1 MRIRITAIAIAAVL
15 AVVGV
20 VVLVGAFRVAGQSAA
35 GGTDLVP
42 VLVVRSEIPAGTSA
56 SDASDAITTE
66 QVPSA
71 YVVRGAVQKAGQ
83 LSGKVASVTLEPG
96 EQLIGSR
103 WVTPSELAST
113 GGSAAVPAG
122 LQQVSIAVDAQR
134 TAAGHIGAGSHVGV
148 FVSLDAGGDSPA
160 STSLLLNDVLVT
172 SIGAASGSSGASGSA
187 AGSQASGTS
196 TASSV
201 SGSTLV
207 TFALSADDAQKLV
220 YGAEFG
226 RVWLSLQNDKSQPLT
241 TGPATRAELGE

>member
-1 MRIRITAIAIAAVL
+1 MRIRIIAIAIAAVL

-20 VVLVGAFRVAGQSAA
+20 VVLVNAFRVAGQSAA
-35 GGTDLVP
+35 GGSELVS
-42 VLVVRSEIPAGTSA
+42 VLVVKTEIPAGTSSA
-56 SDASDAITTE
+56 DLGTSIETE
-66 QVPSA
+66 QVPAA
-71 YVVRGAVQKAGQ
+71 YVPDGAVRSAGQ

-96 EQLIGSR
+96 EQLLASR
-103 WVTPSELAST
+103 WVTPSELASS

-134 TAAGHIGAGSHVGV
+134 TAAGHIGVGDHVGV
-148 FVSLDAGGDSPA
+148 FVSLEASGTDPA
-160 STSLLLNDVLVT
+160 ITELLLNNVLVT
-172 SIGAASGSSGASGSA
+172 SVGGASGST
-187 AGSQASGTS
+187 AGSSGTGSATGTS

-226 RVWLSLQNDKSQPLT
+226 RVWLSLQNDKSTPVT
-241 TGPATRAELGE
+241 TGPATRTGLAG

>member
-1 MRIRITAIAIAAVL
+1 MRIRIIAVAIAAVL

-20 VVLVGAFRVAGQSAA
+20 VVLVGAFRVASQSAA
-35 GGTDLVP
+35 GGSDLVP
-42 VLVVRSEIPAGTSA
+42 VLVVTSEIPAGTAASAA
-56 SDASDAITTE
+56 SDSITTE

-71 YVVRGAVQKAGQ
+71 YLVQGAVQKAGQ
-83 LSGKVASVTLEPG
+83 LSGKVAAVTLEPG

-103 WVTPSELAST
+103 WVTPSELASA

-122 LQQVSIAVDAQR
+122 LQQISIAVDAQR
-134 TAAGHIGAGSHVGV
+134 TAAGHIGVGSHVGV
-148 FVSLDAGGDSPA
+148 FVSLDAGTDGQA
-160 STSLLLNDVLVT
+160 VTELLLNDVLVT
-172 SIGAASGSSGASGSA
+172 SVGAASGSSGDGT
-187 AGSQASGTS
+187 QAIGTS

-226 RVWLSLQNDKSQPLT
+226 RIWLSLQNDTSQPLT
-241 TGPATRAELGE
+241 TGPATRTGLGE

>member
-1 MRIRITAIAIAAVL
+1 MRIRIIAVAIAAVL

-20 VVLVGAFRVAGQSAA
+20 VVLVGAFRVAGQSTA
-35 GGTDLVP
+35 GGSDLVS
-42 VLVVRSEIPAGTSA
+42 VLVVRSEIPAGTAASA
-56 SDASDAITTE
+56 AADAITTE

-71 YVVRGAVQKAGQ
+71 YLVQGAVQKAGQ
-83 LSGKVASVTLEPG
+83 LSGKVAAVTLEPG

-134 TAAGHIGAGSHVGV
+134 TAAGHIGVGSHVGV
-148 FVSLDAGGDSPA
+148 FVSLDAGSGGQA
-160 STSLLLNDVLVT
+160 VTELLLNNVLVT
-172 SIGAASGSSGASGSA
+172 SVGAASGSSGDGTQP
-187 AGSQASGTS
+187 GGTS

-207 TFALSADDAQKLV
+207 TFALSADDAQKLI

-226 RVWLSLQNDKSQPLT
+226 RIWLSLQNDKSQPLT
-241 TGPATRAELGE
+241 TGPATRTELGE

>member
-1 MRIRITAIAIAAVL
+1 MRIRIVAIAIAAVL

-20 VVLVGAFRVAGQSAA
+20 FVLVGAFRVAGQSA

-42 VLVVRSEIPAGTSA
+42 VLVVKAEIPAGTSA
-56 SDASDAITTE
+56 ADAANAITTE

-71 YVVRGAVQKAGQ
+71 YVVQGAVQKAGQ

-103 WVTPSELAST
+103 WVTPAELAST

-134 TAAGHIGAGSHVGV
+134 TAAGHIGVGSHVGV
-148 FVSLDAGGDSPA
+148 FVSLDAAGDAPA
-160 STSLLLNDVLVT
+160 STELLLDNVLVT
-172 SIGAASGSSGASGSA
+172 SIGAASGTSGDTT
-187 AGSQASGTS
+187 QTSGTS

-201 SGSTLV
+201 TGSTLV

-226 RVWLSLQNDKSQPLT
+226 RVWLSLQNDKSKPLT
-241 TGPATRAELGE
+241 TGPATRTGLGE